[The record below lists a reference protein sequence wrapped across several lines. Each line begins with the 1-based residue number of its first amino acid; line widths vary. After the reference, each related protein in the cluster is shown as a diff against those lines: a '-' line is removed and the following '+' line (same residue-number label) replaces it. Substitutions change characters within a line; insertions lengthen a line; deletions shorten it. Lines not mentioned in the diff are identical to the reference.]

1 MKPIRRCSGYML
13 SLSLLDLF
21 IVVMWS
27 AKTQPVWD
35 VMNRKMRHVSFNGG
49 IDTLVINGI
58 EFRS

>member
-1 MKPIRRCSGYML
+1 ML